1 MNHYT
6 TDQMIEFIREI
17 DPLTVEFEGYDGS
30 LEAASVRLSTQS
42 QHIDWMRNRLA
53 LAEHVIG
60 ELYLMQRE
68 YEE

>member
-17 DPLTVEFEGYDGS
+17 DPLTVEFDGYDGI
-30 LEAASVRLSTQS
+30 LESASVRLSTQS
-42 QHIDWMRNRLA
+42 QHIDFLRGRVA

>member
-6 TDQMIEFIREI
+6 TDQMIEFIRDI
-17 DPLTVEFEGYDGS
+17 DPMCLEDEDHQGI

-42 QHIDWMRNRLA
+42 QHIDWMRGRLA
-53 LAEHVIG
+53 LAEKVIG

-68 YEE
+68 YER